1 MKHAVIA
8 ALLEAH
14 LAELPAEILREVLGK
29 VLVATL
35 GEDSQS
41 TG

>member
-14 LAELPAEILREVLGK
+14 SAELPDGILREV
-29 VLVATL
+29 L